1 MLNRKVDWISGHGP
15 VLMRDGPELLPYDPV
30 LPQDF
35 PDIND
40 AEFVYT
46 VFVGI
51 TSEEF
56 GRISRSHGETWVP
69 LGRGN
74 SKSYRYYTHFIF

>member
-1 MLNRKVDWISGHGP
+1 MGFLKLLILNRKVDRISGHGP
-15 VLMRDGPELLPYDPV
+15 VLMRDGRELLPYDPV
-30 LPQDF
+30 LPDDY

-56 GRISRSHGETWVP
+56 DRISRSHGETWVP
-69 LGRGN
+69 FLR
-74 SKSYRYYTHFIF
+74 